1 MTCAEWINISLSVI
15 MLGLTI
21 AIFSLTNTMAKIAK
35 NDKLE
40 KTGHDLSITLP
51 TLFLGRNE
59 NTGVLQNFCIV
70 NHKNRMEAIYRIYVK
85 ETGNSNEINFWFAN
99 DEPIMIPP
107 YGCYYASKNVK
118 PSLKMFDIKK
128 VEIYAVTN
136 DCTVILN
143 KNIDCYS
150 KPLEDDKR

>member
-1 MTCAEWINISLSVI
+1 MTCAEWINTFLSI
-15 MLGLTI
+15 AMLCLTGI
-21 AIFSLTNTMAKIAK
+21 IYRLTNTMAKITED
-35 NDKLE
+35 DKQE
-40 KTGHDLSITLP
+40 KIGHNLSITLP
-51 TLFLGRNE
+51 TLLLGKNE
-59 NTGVLQNFCIV
+59 NTGVLENFCIV
-70 NHKNRMEAIYRIYVK
+70 NHKNRMEAVYLIYVK
-85 ETGNSNEINFWFAN
+85 ETANSSEINFWFAN

-118 PSLKMFDIKK
+118 PSLKMFDIEK

-150 KPLEDDKR
+150 KPLEKED